1 VDDLSRLRA
10 VLADRFDIQREL
22 GRGGMATVYLARD
35 RKLDRL
41 VAVKVLRP
49 ELAETLG
56 TDRFLREIQ
65 IAAKLSHPHILQLYD
80 SAEVDGRLL
89 YVMPYVEGETLR
101 QRLEREGRLPVA
113 AAVQL
118 ATEVLAALDYAHQH
132 GIVHRDIKPENILLH
147 TGQAIVA
154 DFGIARAIDAA
165 AGDGPGG
172 STLTVTGVVVGT
184 PLYMSPEQV
193 VGDPVD
199 GRTDV
204 YALGCVLYE
213 MLTGAPPFTGIS
225 AQAVLARHTVDP
237 VPSLR
242 KIRAEVPV
250 AVERAIATALAKA
263 PGDRFASAAEFR
275 DVLTGAAPPPSGGDR
290 RWSRRRFATAALA
303 VAALAVA
310 AGIWATGNRA
320 ASAAPAS
327 VAVLPFVNESNNP
340 DDQYFAFGITDE
352 LINALGQVPGLQVT
366 ARTSAFALRDSGL
379 DARAIG
385 ARLNA
390 TMLLEGTVQRAGAT
404 MRVTAQFISAATG
417 DVLWSDTYR
426 RQGTDIIEVEDEISH
441 AIVGAL
447 QLRLSR
453 GDRPLVQHSTDNP
466 QAYDLYLKGRYFWN
480 QRASPPALRR
490 AIGYFEQAIALDSS
504 YARAW
509 AGLADAYSLMPAFG
523 DAPPSDAFTT
533 AKAAAQR
540 AVALDSTLAEA
551 HTSLGI
557 IAVFHDWDWA
567 TAAREFDRSLAL
579 DPTESRTHL
588 FHAWYYR
595 AVGRLDD
602 ALGELRSAQ
611 RLDPMS
617 PIINARVAVILRVM
631 RRYDEATA
639 VAHQAIDLDSG
650 NVNAYVELGQ
660 LLAVE
665 RKLPEALAAF
675 PADRDLGAGYNVA
688 GPMGYVYGV
697 TGHRAE
703 ALAVQRRLE
712 QRARERY
719 ITPETF
725 AMIALGLGDTSRAL
739 DWLERGY
746 RERSFFMTFLDEPF
760 FDPLRGQPR
769 FERIVHDIGLT
780 IAPIPA
786 R

>member
-1 VDDLSRLRA
+1 MDDLSRLRA

-290 RWSRRRFATAALA
+290 HWSRRRFATAALA

-639 VAHQAIDLDSG
+639 VAHQAIDLDSATSMPTSSWG
-650 NVNAYVELGQ
+650 NCWRSSASCRRRSRPSPPIAIWAPGTMWPDRWDTCT
-660 LLAVE
+660 AS
-665 RKLPEALAAF
+665 
-675 PADRDLGAGYNVA
+675 PA
-688 GPMGYVYGV
+688 
-697 TGHRAE
+697 
-703 ALAVQRRLE
+703 
-712 QRARERY
+712 
-719 ITPETF
+719 
-725 AMIALGLGDTSRAL
+725 
-739 DWLERGY
+739 
-746 RERSFFMTFLDEPF
+746 
-760 FDPLRGQPR
+760 
-769 FERIVHDIGLT
+769 
-780 IAPIPA
+780 IAPRHWRSSGGSSSGRGSATSPP
-786 R
+786 RRSP

>member
-1 VDDLSRLRA
+1 MDDLSRLRA

-385 ARLNA
+385 ARL
-390 TMLLEGTVQRAGAT
+390 
-404 MRVTAQFISAATG
+404 
-417 DVLWSDTYR
+417 
-426 RQGTDIIEVEDEISH
+426 
-441 AIVGAL
+441 
-447 QLRLSR
+447 SR

-650 NVNAYVELGQ
+650 NVNAYIELGQ

-697 TGHRAE
+697 TGYRAE

>member
-1 VDDLSRLRA
+1 LTPVDDLSRLRA

-385 ARLNA
+385 ARL
-390 TMLLEGTVQRAGAT
+390 
-404 MRVTAQFISAATG
+404 
-417 DVLWSDTYR
+417 
-426 RQGTDIIEVEDEISH
+426 
-441 AIVGAL
+441 
-447 QLRLSR
+447 SR